1 VLALRSPAPSSL
13 AGSRTT
19 RAASRTRSTLSSF
32 LELLTDSRTS
42 TVGDYTA
49 QALVSALLAAHF
61 PSDAII
67 GEEDSADLQ
76 RPEQATVK
84 AQIVRLAGEAMR
96 EALPL
101 ADEERAWDQVKRV
114 ERGDNEWM
122 AAIDRG
128 NSEGG
133 AKGRHWA
140 LDPIDGTKGFLRG
153 GQYAVCLGL
162 IEDGEVVLGVMGC
175 PNLPVDPKQPEGDK
189 GALFVAVKGQGAFQV
204 RRRRRSLALGRAR
217 GASKSSR
224 LVASYRA
231 PTDAPLPSPAALLH
245 LALAH
250 PHHDEP
256 APLALGRV
264 VLRVGRGGPQRP
276 RHERAHRPAARHH
289 ARQRAHGQPG
299 KVLLDREGR
308 RRHLLAP
315 ARQRDVRGEG
325 LVRPGPVPLPRSL
338 LFLAL
343 SPLPLHRL
351 SSPPRT
357 APLTPP
363 LSLALARRDHSSGSL
378 LVAEAGGIVSDM
390 HGKPL
395 DFSLG
400 RTLKG
405 NKGVIAAPKEWHT
418 QVIEA
423 VAKAV
428 GEEGK

>member
-1 VLALRSPAPSSL
+1 MSAPYASEQAIALSAVLKASLLAQKIQAELVGSGGVEKKDKSPV
-13 AGSRTT
+13 
-19 RAASRTRSTLSSF
+19 
-32 LELLTDSRTS
+32 

-114 ERGDNEWM
+114 ERGDPEWM

-189 GALFVAVKGQGAFQV
+189 GALFVAVKGQGAFQRSFTSPSLTRITMNQLPSLSAASFCESVEAGHSDHGTNARIAQLLGITRDSV
-204 RRRRRSLALGRAR
+204 RMDSQAKYCSIAR
-217 GASKSSR
+217 GDGDIYLR
-224 LVASYRA
+224 LPVSATY
-231 PTDAPLPSPAALLH
+231 
-245 LALAH
+245 
-250 PHHDEP
+250 E
-256 APLALGRV
+256 
-264 VLRVGRGGPQRP
+264 
-276 RHERAHRPAARHH
+276 E
-289 ARQRAHGQPG
+289 
-299 KVLLDREGR
+299 KVW
-308 RRHLLAP
+308 
-315 ARQRDVRGEG
+315 
-325 LVRPGPVPLPRSL
+325 
-338 LFLAL
+338 
-343 SPLPLHRL
+343 
-351 SSPPRT
+351 
-357 APLTPP
+357 
-363 LSLALARRDHSSGSL
+363 DHSSGSL

-390 HGKPL
+390 HGLPL

-405 NKGVIAAPKEWHT
+405 NKGVIAAPREWHA

>member
-1 VLALRSPAPSSL
+1 MSAPYAREQAIAVSAVLKASLLAQKIQAELVGSGGVEKKDKSPV
-13 AGSRTT
+13 
-19 RAASRTRSTLSSF
+19 
-32 LELLTDSRTS
+32 

-96 EALPL
+96 EELPL
-101 ADEERAWDQVKRV
+101 ADEERAWADVKRV
-114 ERGDNEWM
+114 ERGDTEWM

-189 GALFVAVKGQGAFQV
+189 GALFVAVKGQGAFQ
-204 RRRRRSLALGRAR
+204 RSFTSPTLTRITMNSLASLSAASFCESVEAGHSDHGTNARIAELLGITRDSVRMDSQAKYCSIAR
-217 GASKSSR
+217 GDGDIYLR
-224 LVASYRA
+224 LPVSATY
-231 PTDAPLPSPAALLH
+231 
-245 LALAH
+245 
-250 PHHDEP
+250 E
-256 APLALGRV
+256 
-264 VLRVGRGGPQRP
+264 
-276 RHERAHRPAARHH
+276 E
-289 ARQRAHGQPG
+289 
-299 KVLLDREGR
+299 KVW
-308 RRHLLAP
+308 
-315 ARQRDVRGEG
+315 
-325 LVRPGPVPLPRSL
+325 
-338 LFLAL
+338 
-343 SPLPLHRL
+343 
-351 SSPPRT
+351 
-357 APLTPP
+357 
-363 LSLALARRDHSSGSL
+363 DHSSGSL

-390 HGKPL
+390 HGLPL

-405 NKGVIAAPKEWHT
+405 NKGVIAAPREWHK